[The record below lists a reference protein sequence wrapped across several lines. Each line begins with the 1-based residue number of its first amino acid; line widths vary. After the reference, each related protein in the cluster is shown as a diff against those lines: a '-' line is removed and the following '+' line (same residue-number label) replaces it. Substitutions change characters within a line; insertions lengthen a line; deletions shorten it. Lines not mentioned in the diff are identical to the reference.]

1 MRRAESGLGEETGR
15 RSPNRIVRDGSGG
28 ARRDPGAYLVG
39 GGPRDRPSDP
49 GLRYR
54 LRAPHSTPDAVAAPS
69 LTPRTADWL
78 GRLRDA
84 LRATGLRLEVPGVE
98 EHRRTRDELVAQIED
113 YLLPRLSNLDA
124 PLLAVVGGSTG
135 AGKSTLLNGLVS
147 RPVSRTGV
155 LRPTTR
161 SPVLVCHPDETA
173 WFSDERVFPGLARVT
188 GDGSAAG
195 AALVLLP
202 VAAVPRGSALLD
214 SPDIDSVEEANRL
227 LATAAAVGGRPVAL
241 RDHGGALRRCGAV
254 GVSRAG
260 PGAQHGAGTGPQSG
274 ARGEGAGSGVPP
286 VRDADRAGAGGYEGI
301 HPRRGGA
308 RRRRPAP
315 GAGRPDS
322 GVASRT
328 RRRRR
333 DAGPRHPPDARRRPG
348 HRAERA
354 HRSRALPRGTDRGG
368 RGAPATRPTAPIARP
383 SRRSTKGCAP
393 ARCSGA
399 RCSSGGRISWARA
412 TSCAPL
418 QASIGRFRDRLTSFV
433 TGRDTA
439 EAEVRGQIESSVAR
453 LILSEA
459 DQAALRTVEAW
470 EDTAAG
476 RALLGDEG
484 RPLSRH
490 TSDLPERVE
499 AALREWERDVF
510 DLVRDAGQEKRVVAR
525 ALSLGIN
532 TIGVALMIV
541 AFAHTGGLT
550 GIEVGVAGR
559 DRHGLADAPHRPLRR
574 TGGPIAGE

>member
-1 MRRAESGLGEETGR
+1 M
-15 RSPNRIVRDGSGG
+15 
-28 ARRDPGAYLVG
+28 
-39 GGPRDRPSDP
+39 
-49 GLRYR
+49 
-54 LRAPHSTPDAVAAPS
+54 AAPS

-84 LRATGLRLEVPGVE
+84 LAATGLRLEVPGVD
-98 EHRRTRDELVAQIED
+98 EHRRTRDELIAQIDD

-135 AGKSTLLNGLVS
+135 AGKSTLMNGLVS
-147 RPVSRTGV
+147 RAVSRTGV

-161 SPVLVCHPDETA
+161 SPVLVCHPDDTD

-202 VAAVPRGSALLD
+202 VEAVPRGLALLD

-227 LATAAAVGGRPVAL
+227 LATQLLSAADLWLFVTTAARYADAVPWEFLEQARERSTALALVLNRVPEGKGPEVASHLSEMLTGRGLEGTKVFTLEEVELEADALPPALVAPIREWLHGLAADAETRARVIRQTLEGALATVPARAIEVARWREAQIEGGEGL
-241 RDHGGALRRCGAV
+241 RD
-254 GVSRAG
+254 S
-260 PGAQHGAGTGPQSG
+260 
-274 ARGEGAGSGVPP
+274 
-286 VRDADRAGAGGYEGI
+286 ADRAYRKALEAVDEGL
-301 HPRRGGA
+301 RTGTMLRGEVLE
-308 RRRRPAP
+308 RWQ
-315 GAGRPDS
+315 DL
-322 GVASRT
+322 VAT
-328 RRRRR
+328 G
-333 DAGPRHPPDARRRPG
+333 DFM
-348 HRAERA
+348 
-354 HRSRALPRGTDRGG
+354 RS
-368 RGAPATRPTAPIARP
+368 
-383 SRRSTKGCAP
+383 
-393 ARCSGA
+393 
-399 RCSSGGRISWARA
+399 
-412 TSCAPL
+412 L

-439 EAEVRGQIESSVAR
+439 EAEVRGQIESTVAR

-470 EDTAAG
+470 EDTTAG
-476 RALLGDEG
+476 RALLGEEG
-484 RPLSRH
+484 RALSRH

-532 TIGVALMIV
+532 TIGVALMVV

-550 GIEVGVAGR
+550 GIEVGVAGGTATVSQALLTALFGEQAVR
-559 DRHGLADAPHRPLRR
+559 SLASKARQLLLERVKVLLDAEQDRFESRAEMALGDPDAGGSLRELAGAS
-574 TGGPIAGE
+574 T